1 MKVMIVLSLVLNVV
15 VLAPVTFGMATNA
28 SWVDAAY
35 GTAGPA
41 RGILLAVYLAILV
54 GSIGFLFRPMPEMV
68 AVLLGL
74 QIVYKVITPVSV
86 GTLSNPVVVSNLGI
100 AAFHA
105 VTLSLIIYR
114 ANL

>member
-1 MKVMIVLSLVLNVV
+1 MKLMILLSLLLNVV
-15 VLAPVTFGMATNA
+15 VLVPVAFGMATGANWA
-28 SWVDAAY
+28 EAAY
-35 GTAGPA
+35 GPASSA

-54 GSIGFLFRPMPEMV
+54 GSVGFLFRPVPEMV

-74 QIVYKVITPVSV
+74 QFVYKIITPVSV

-105 VTLSLIIYR
+105 VTLSLIVYR
-114 ANL
+114 ASL